1 MAKKKKSKKKRESL
15 KKSTNPK
22 IRSRAEQIADKDKA
36 KANKNKTATKTKL
49 SAKQTGKKKS
59 ASKSSKAKKDAA
71 SKTTYGSFG
80 SAIKFAVNDP
90 YNDKGKRLI
99 RVPSQIQR
107 ESRAR
112 WTTYNL
118 LGRKPKKAFEGPEA
132 AQVTLSITLDADH
145 GVNPR
150 STLDKI
156 RQAIEKGTVNNLII
170 GGKVV
175 GKYYIESMAETW
187 DRFFLGG
194 GVTHATGEI
203 IFAEY
208 R

>member
-1 MAKKKKSKKKRESL
+1 MAKKKSKKKRTSL
-15 KKSTNPK
+15 KYSTVPA
-22 IRSRAEQIADKDKA
+22 IRSRAIQIADKDKKIA
-36 KANKNKTATKTKL
+36 DKKKTATKTKL
-49 SAKQTGKKKS
+49 TTKQTAQKTE

-71 SKTTYGSFG
+71 SKTVYGSFG
-80 SAIKFAVNDP
+80 SAITFEVDDP
-90 YNDKGKRLI
+90 YNDFGNRLI
-99 RVPSQIQR
+99 KVPSQIQR

-118 LGRKPKKAFEGPEA
+118 LGRKPKKSFEGPEA
-132 AQVTLSITLDADH
+132 AQVTLSITLNADH

-150 STLDKI
+150 STLDEI
-156 RQAIEKGTVNNLII
+156 RQAIEKGTVNDLII
-170 GGKVV
+170 GGKVI

-187 DRFFLGG
+187 DRFFQGG

-208 R
+208 Q